1 MPDGQKKKILIT
13 SVRVWPEGTPV
24 GGTDTTRLG
33 HVMALVNNY
42 AVTLRSAVLAVSGRL
57 QGFVVLFAS
66 LFKLLPIHPTR
77 IIFEVRFNTMAH
89 KCRCLTVVKRTT

>member
-1 MPDGQKKKILIT
+1 MPDGQKKILIT

-57 QGFVVLFAS
+57 QGFVVLLAS
-66 LFKLLPIHPTR
+66 LFQLLSVHPAR
-77 IIFEVRFNTMAH
+77 IIF
-89 KCRCLTVVKRTT
+89 